1 MNESIISKVIPA
13 HVVAAIVGLAGFL
26 FDTRDDVTQLKH
38 ELGQARVQLKAIGD
52 EINRLHP
59 RQ

>member
-1 MNESIISKVIPA
+1 MVPA
-13 HVVAAIVGLAGFL
+13 LVVAAIVGLAGFL
-26 FDTRDDVTQLKH
+26 FDTRDDVTELKH
-38 ELGQARVQLKAIGD
+38 ELAQARSQLAEIGT